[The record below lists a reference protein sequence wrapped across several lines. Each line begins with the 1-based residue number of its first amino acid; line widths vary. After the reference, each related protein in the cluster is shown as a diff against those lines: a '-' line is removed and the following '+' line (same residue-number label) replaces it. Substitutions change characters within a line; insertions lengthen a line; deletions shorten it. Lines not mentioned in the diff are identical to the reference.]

1 MGACLSDEG
10 QNLGEEQRTWSGNST
25 LEELWAIR
33 RISPGGQTDLGT
45 AGSRYHTYSH
55 VWPGASWGSERN
67 VVPTIAPHTHEDQTF
82 GVVGRWAHEDQTL
95 PSGQLGSVN
104 LIFVGLSQR
113 SSHLRSHSNH
123 FIQNPLKSLLCFP
136 GSGSFSY
143 IYTFA
148 LLLVLLT
155 EGNARRGR
163 SCLTIEGCCCYLL
176 WTSKIKKKG
185 QLAAKSLASG
195 ELSAVY
201 LFHSY
206 FSL

>member
-1 MGACLSDEG
+1 MA
-10 QNLGEEQRTWSGNST
+10 
-25 LEELWAIR
+25 
-33 RISPGGQTDLGT
+33 GT
-45 AGSRYHTYSH
+45 
-55 VWPGASWGSERN
+55 
-67 VVPTIAPHTHEDQTF
+67 TIAPHTHEDQTF

-113 SSHLRSHSNH
+113 SSHLRSHPNH

-155 EGNARRGR
+155 EGNAWRERL
-163 SCLTIEGCCCYLL
+163 CLTIEGCYLL
-176 WTSKIKKKG
+176 WTSKIKKMVNL
-185 QLAAKSLASG
+185 QSSPLLPESCLLCSFSAISLFRSRLRDRSRRQRFVGGCSG
-195 ELSAVY
+195 CAPPTVACN
-201 LFHSY
+201 
-206 FSL
+206 

>member
-1 MGACLSDEG
+1 MA
-10 QNLGEEQRTWSGNST
+10 
-25 LEELWAIR
+25 
-33 RISPGGQTDLGT
+33 GT
-45 AGSRYHTYSH
+45 
-55 VWPGASWGSERN
+55 
-67 VVPTIAPHTHEDQTF
+67 TIAPHTHEDQTF

-113 SSHLRSHSNH
+113 SSHLRSHPNH

-136 GSGSFSY
+136 GSGSFSC

-155 EGNARRGR
+155 EGNAWCGR
-163 SCLTIEGCCCYLL
+163 SYLTIEGCYLL
-176 WTSKIKKKG
+176 WTSKIKNG
-185 QLAAKSLASG
+185 QLAVKSLASR
-195 ELSAVY
+195 ELSTV
-201 LFHSY
+201 FFFSY